1 MTKVMKQNGL
11 AIIVGTLFGIGLGL
25 SQMIDRQRV
34 LGFLD
39 LAGTWDP
46 TLLFVLFSA
55 VAVTVI
61 SFRWVLGRQSPLFDR
76 KFYVPTRND
85 IDRKLVLGS
94 AIFGI
99 GWGISGYCPG
109 PGITALVIGSWNPVI
124 FLLAMTAGM
133 VVFNRLAPK
142 GQGSA
147 QRSSST
153 VSALTT
159 DTSSRI
165 TSN

>member
-1 MTKVMKQNGL
+1 MKQNGL
-11 AIIVGTLFGIGLGL
+11 ALMTGALFSVGLGL

-61 SFRWVLGRQSPLFDR
+61 SFRWVLGRQAPLFDR

-85 IDRKLVLGS
+85 VDRKLVFGA
-94 AIFGI
+94 AIFGM

-133 VVFNRLAPK
+133 VVFNHLAPK
-142 GQGSA
+142 APSSMQL
-147 QRSSST
+147 SSSSK
-153 VSALTT
+153 VPALMT
-159 DTSSRI
+159 DTS
-165 TSN
+165 T